1 VGLPRPHAKSSAM
14 RAGQAHAPTQN
25 PRKGWR
31 SKKQKGK
38 EKQMVEQ
45 YVERVHTQH
54 AVLNIGQ
61 DIGALVIYTKAEL
74 LGKEIEVSLKGNDTK
89 RIHTAIHER
98 KANGRAIFAGIFL
111 ALPAGQYIVWVHPSC
126 EATIDGG
133 QVAEMNWDEIEV
145 YVPSPI
151 HRHSYDTSGN
161 SARDIL
167 PPQYRNGKK
176 VSAAPMGSAPMCYT
190 DDGKVAWDE
199 MWSGYCDLALA
210 GGPPHRDSLL
220 EPVSPAEVQA
230 DADAYKCV
238 VSEIERGFQLV
249 TGLPTVESEKPG
261 WVGLKCENEEMALW
275 LLRAIVVEN
284 VCVRRE
290 GNILF
295 LPAGPAFRLDKE
307 IKNVITVVA
316 KTHHY
321 WAEHLYA

>member
-1 VGLPRPHAKSSAM
+1 MEELDSFCLPGSSICV
-14 RAGQAHAPTQN
+14 RV
-25 PRKGWR
+25 PRQGWR
-31 SKKQKGK
+31 PKQQKGK

-45 YVERVHTQH
+45 YVERVHTEH
-54 AVLNIGQ
+54 AVLDIGQ
-61 DIGALVIYTKAEL
+61 DIGALVIYTKTEL

-98 KANGRAIFAGIFL
+98 KANGRSIYAGIFL

-126 EATIDGG
+126 EVTIDGG
-133 QVAEMNWDEIEV
+133 RVTEINWCDIDV
-145 YVPSPI
+145 YVPSAN
-151 HRHSYDTSGN
+151 HRHSFDT
-161 SARDIL
+161 AQDIL
-167 PPQYRNGKK
+167 PPQYRNGKM
-176 VSAAPMGSAPMCYT
+176 VSAAPMGSAPMRYT
-190 DDGKVAWDE
+190 DDGKVAWNE

-210 GGPPHRDSLL
+210 GGPPHRESLL
-220 EPVSPAEVQA
+220 EPVSPAEVKA
-230 DADAYKCV
+230 DVDAYKSV
-238 VSEIERGFQLV
+238 VSEIERGFQLI
-249 TGLPTVESEKPG
+249 TGLPTVESEKLG

-290 GNILF
+290 GSVLF

-321 WAEHLYA
+321 WTEHLYA